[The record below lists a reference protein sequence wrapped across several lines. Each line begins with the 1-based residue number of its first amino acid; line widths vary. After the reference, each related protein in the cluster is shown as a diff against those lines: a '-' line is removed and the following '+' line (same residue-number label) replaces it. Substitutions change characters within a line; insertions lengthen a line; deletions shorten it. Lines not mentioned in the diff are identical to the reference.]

1 MVEKAQGVAINPLF
15 INSVNALKAARD
27 KREALKLASL
37 GSNDKNLVAKYHM
50 AERDFHNAEAIFC
63 SQKGLIGGGNLTEA
77 QGEAKVNEIMNS
89 VHSWYA

>member
-1 MVEKAQGVAINPLF
+1 MEAPKVAVNPLF
-15 INSVNALKAARD
+15 ISSANTLKMAKA
-27 KREALKLASL
+27 KREALKSASL
-37 GSNDKNLVAKYHM
+37 GSNDKSLVSKYRM

-77 QGEAKVNEIMNS
+77 QGMAQVNGIMNS